1 MPPVVTSASPR
12 RTPRARFT
20 SSLINQLAIGP
31 AFREVAA
38 YLLRLKLQERYPNL
52 HIDPDVVMVGT
63 PSWEIVHGEIVAK
76 PPHYQALTDI
86 LARQAVLAVP
96 SLFIDG
102 IHFLTPLPLTE
113 PPVHLAVR
121 IEDIALII
129 NVLAPVMIRGYQEQ
143 QLAFWDQ
150 TVGGSGPH
158 WHELSVVLRD
168 LWNLSEIRGWTDED
182 CQMARQV
189 AQAPELAKRAP
200 TDSFGTHAYVLDVDQ
215 IDDQGNVTHLNEHLV
230 SVVIGK
236 QDKHEVILAHSMLLG
251 FRKYAS
257 LEALGKDLPLLLDT
271 AITHKKIQWR
281 LVEPDGDFFDYLACT
296 LVTMQIEAIGAIDFS
311 DLRGQG
317 TSPLALAGPPGAVPY
332 GKSPGQDIDWLQ
344 QALPDWLADASIS
357 DMNSY
362 SRYMKD
368 LSALNTFYQ
377 GRSYDEGITP
387 IEQYALDRLEAEIRK
402 DHPDAA
408 YLSLDTLQLK
418 VQSPVV
424 VGLFP
429 LPWQFDTTLYS
440 MSQLAL
446 QNLIGVQLGLKSL
459 DYNPKRA
466 LPEWLT
472 VDYLEKLISRIDIGS
487 AYTRLI
493 KSTLLDDPAEADRRS
508 TLYAYHLGIQLP
520 LLALQAKIR
529 REAGIDERGYRFVV
543 AAMEPEKADRQVDD
557 VTIVVRPLALLPSLR
572 LNRTPD
578 VVANMFVIGP
588 QDLASGPCL
597 LYRPLLDKPLTQYPS
612 PANLVYAIQQS
623 PDLRES
629 VLAWLPDDVRDD
641 YSHYIFPTKIP
652 SPWTVA
658 EVATNPLKLASLSGP
673 LKLGGDAIDGNLFT
687 ALYTAN
693 ANALV
698 TLADRQ
704 SVSNAEARWAT
715 LKRAG
720 WAIFNGVLPFLGRT
734 VNTAAW
740 VWQIMDQLEAL
751 KDAKE
756 HPSRQSPW
764 AALSDLLLNLG
775 MAIAL
780 HAATRTAPRPSIKTE
795 AEAEAETE
803 AEPETSE
810 PHPTPPL
817 TAPKVEPLTITQLP
831 TLAPEQ
837 LPYTHP
843 RPLHTSGALSNTP
856 ARLIAVLDNF
866 KVSKPETLGEQISTE
881 GPHRHLYPSGQKY
894 YVPVGERWFEVQVD
908 ENDRAIIVHPTDP
921 LRTGPPLIH
930 NRQGQWFIDTRLRLR
945 GGGPIVLARKATHLA
960 EQRVSKLKKQLS
972 DFHEVEKGLEQ
983 NLEDAHSAME
993 GAPAAASGALAE
1005 TNRRAYLRTLKN
1017 ICRTYE
1023 TALQGLK
1030 QMSVH
1035 EFSPKYAERAL
1046 RFVKNQ
1052 TSMTLNG
1059 IRETGTRF
1067 TPSMQEMLPKIVR
1080 QAQTPQERYID
1091 DARLMNDLCAEML
1104 KHLEY
1109 METRFDELHQL
1120 GEDGAIL
1127 RKEIQRDMPAY
1138 NSVDVR
1144 SIQVT
1149 MARNLCLPA
1158 SSTVSQAKAWKS
1170 LDRIVDTADL
1180 AVLGLRDTVY
1190 ERSESRLDERIDIL
1204 NHLVEQFQMLDEQLE
1219 DFSSQYSEYA
1229 RGANVQALREQLK
1242 RFAKDTTNN
1251 LSLVSAEREA
1261 VRRRGKPMPAA
1272 APLQRKI
1279 IRTRHAGLLIG
1290 KPRLDWTGQD
1300 TGLVDIISPVTEK
1313 VVATYREKDGLW
1325 LRHWA
1330 TAPATPTMEV
1340 FTAASEGQALLDD
1353 MPTFLERAERLAT
1366 TPKRTAS
1373 GIESLFHQQAYEL
1386 ESARNIINHALT
1398 QGEAS
1403 AKDVASAK
1411 FVEQALKTQENDLFK
1426 RSDAH
1431 MLRVLRDAPPTAA
1444 GVAWLK
1450 RHNAITIT
1458 QTKLR
1463 EPLTTAPKLLFL
1475 DEYLIR
1481 DRTTKDILW
1490 YAQFH
1495 YTESW
1500 ISTERYV
1507 SGRLKTVE
1515 EQSAASDSASI
1526 SSANEVERLAYLRS
1540 EISLKSAQDMF
1551 FEVSKAKSRWRFW
1564 QPDQ

>member
-1 MPPVVTSASPR
+1 MPPVVTTAAPR
-12 RTPRARFT
+12 RAPRARLT
-20 SSLINQLAIGP
+20 SSLINQLSIGP

-38 YLLRLKLQERYPNL
+38 HLLRLKLQERYPNL
-52 HIDPDVVMVGT
+52 HIDPNVVMVGT
-63 PSWEIVHGEIVAK
+63 PSWDVVHGEIVAT
-76 PPHYQALTDI
+76 PPQYRALTDI

-102 IHFLTPLPLTE
+102 IHFLTPLPITE

-129 NVLAPVMIRGYQEQ
+129 NVLAPVMIRGYQQQ

-158 WHELSVVLRD
+158 WHELSLVLRD
-168 LWNLSEIRGWTDED
+168 LWNVSEVHGWTDED

-189 AQAPELAKRAP
+189 AQAPDLAHRA
-200 TDSFGTHAYVLDVDQ
+200 TDDSFGTHAYVLDVDQ
-215 IDDQGNVTHLNEHLV
+215 VDDQGNATHLNEHLV

-236 QDKHEVILAHSMLLG
+236 QDGHEVILAHSMLLG
-251 FRKYAS
+251 FRKYAT
-257 LEALGKDLPLLLDT
+257 LDALGQDLPLLLDT

-317 TSPLALAGPPGAVPY
+317 VSPLALAGPPGAVPY
-332 GKSPGQDIDWLQ
+332 GESPGQDIDWLQ
-344 QALPDWLADASIS
+344 QALPNWLADASIS

-377 GRSYDEGITP
+377 GKSYDEGIAP
-387 IEQYALDRLEAEIRK
+387 IEQYALDKLEAEIRK
-402 DHPDAA
+402 DHPDATN
-408 YLSLDTLQLK
+408 LSLDTLQLK

-446 QNLIGVQLGLKSL
+446 QNLIDVPLGIKSL
-459 DYNPKRA
+459 EHNPPRA

-472 VDYLEKLISRIDIGS
+472 VDYLETLISRIDIGN
-487 AYTRLI
+487 AYPRLI
-493 KSTLLDDPAEADRRS
+493 KSTLLDDPAQADRRG

-529 REAGIDERGYRFVV
+529 REFGIDERGFRFVA
-543 AAMEPEKADRQVDD
+543 AAMEAEKSDRQVDD
-557 VTIVVRPLALLPSLR
+557 IAIVVRPLALLPSLR
-572 LNRTPD
+572 LNRTAD
-578 VVANMFVIGP
+578 IVANMFVIGP
-588 QDLASGPCL
+588 QDPASGPCL

-641 YSHYIFPTKIP
+641 YSHYVFPTKIP

-673 LKLGGDAIDGNLFT
+673 LQLGGDAIDGNLFT
-687 ALYTAN
+687 TLYNAN
-693 ANALV
+693 ANALI

-704 SVSNAEARWAT
+704 AVSNAEARWAT
-715 LKRAG
+715 FRRAG

-756 HPSRQSPW
+756 HPTRQSPW

-780 HAATRTAPRPSIKTE
+780 HAASRTSPRPSSAAESTE
-795 AEAEAETE
+795 ERLA
-803 AEPETSE
+803 
-810 PHPTPPL
+810 PPIS
-817 TAPKVEPLTITQLP
+817 APKAEPLTIRQLP
-831 TLAPEQ
+831 TVTPEQ
-837 LPYTHP
+837 LPYDHP
-843 RPLHTSGALSNTP
+843 RPLHTSGALNNTP
-856 ARLIAVLDNF
+856 VRLGIVLDRF
-866 KVSKPETLGEQISTE
+866 KVPRPDTLGTQISTA
-881 GPHRHLYPSGQKY
+881 GPHLHLYQGGQKY
-894 YVPVGERWFEVQVD
+894 YAPVGERWFEVQVD
-908 ENDRAIIVHPTDP
+908 ENDRAIIVDPSQP

-930 NRQGQWFIDTRLRLR
+930 NRQGQWFVDTRLRLR
-945 GGGPIVLARKATHLA
+945 GGGPIVLARKATSLA
-960 EQRVSKLKKQLS
+960 EQRASTLKKQLS
-972 DFHEVEKGLEQ
+972 NFHEVEKGLQQ
-983 NLEDAHSAME
+983 NLDDAHGAME
-993 GAPAAASGALAE
+993 GSAAASSGTMAE
-1005 TNRRAYLRTLKN
+1005 ANRRAYLRTLKN

-1030 QMSVH
+1030 QISIH
-1035 EFSPKYAERAL
+1035 EFSPRYAERAL
-1046 RFVKNQ
+1046 RYVKNQ
-1052 TSMTLNG
+1052 AAMTLNG
-1059 IRETGTRF
+1059 VRETGTRF
-1067 TPSMQEMLPKIVR
+1067 TPRMQEMLPKIVR
-1080 QAQTPQERYID
+1080 QAQMPQERYID
-1091 DARLMNDLCAEML
+1091 EARLMNDLCAEML

-1109 METRFDELHQL
+1109 MDTRFDELRQL

-1127 RKEIQRDMPAY
+1127 RQEIQREMPAY
-1138 NSVDVR
+1138 KSVDVR

-1149 MARNLCLPA
+1149 MARNLCLAA
-1158 SSTVSQAKAWKS
+1158 SSTISQSKAWNS
-1170 LDRIVDTADL
+1170 IDRIVDTADL

-1190 ERSESRLDERIDIL
+1190 ERSESRMDERIDIL

-1219 DFSSQYSEYA
+1219 DFSSQYAEYA
-1229 RGANVQALREQLK
+1229 RGENVQALQDQLK

-1251 LSLVSAEREA
+1251 LSLVSAEREV

-1313 VVATYREKDGLW
+1313 VVATYREKDGIW

-1330 TAPATPTMEV
+1330 TPPTTPPMAV
-1340 FTAASEGQALLDD
+1340 FAAASEGQALLDD
-1353 MPTFLERAERLAT
+1353 MPAFLERAERLAT
-1366 TPKRTAS
+1366 TPKRTAC
-1373 GIESLFHQQAYEL
+1373 GIEYLFRQQAYEL
-1386 ESARNIINHALT
+1386 ESTRNVISHALA

-1403 AKDVASAK
+1403 EKDIASAK
-1411 FVEQALKTQENDLFK
+1411 FIDQALKTQENDLFR

-1431 MLRVLRDAPPTAA
+1431 MSRMLKESPPT
-1444 GVAWLK
+1444 VASVEWLK

-1481 DRTTKDILW
+1481 DRSTKDILW

-1500 ISTERYV
+1500 ISPERYV

-1515 EQSAASDSASI
+1515 EQGAASDSASI
-1526 SSANEVERLAYLRS
+1526 SSANEWERLAYLRS
-1540 EISLKSAQDMF
+1540 EISLKPAQDLF